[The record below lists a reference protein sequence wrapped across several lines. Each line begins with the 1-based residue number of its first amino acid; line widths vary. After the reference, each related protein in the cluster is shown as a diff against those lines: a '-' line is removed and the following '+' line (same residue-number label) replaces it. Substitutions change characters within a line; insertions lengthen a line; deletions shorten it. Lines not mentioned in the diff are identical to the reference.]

1 MAGVGGAD
9 AQGPWLDGGRGG
21 TDALSHR
28 EWSDPA
34 LTGAVREAADDVA
47 LAELYER
54 HGSAVQAYA
63 RMCCRDVHTAE
74 DLASEAFVRTIQA
87 VRAGGGPENSWR
99 PYLLTVVRRTAA
111 EWAGTARRTE
121 LSADFERWLEEL
133 AGPAMSGE
141 ERLVRLE
148 DRSMVLRGFR
158 SLPERWQAAL
168 WYGVVEGE
176 PAERIGRLLGISAS
190 GVASLTARAR
200 EGLRDA
206 YLSEHAISGTRSE
219 ECRHYAGLLGAAVRR
234 PGGRADRHLDRHL
247 DDCDRC
253 RRALV
258 ELTDLNERLRSVLPV
273 AVLLW
278 AGHSYVAA
286 SSTAAA
292 AAVGAAGGAG
302 PTGQAGVAAKL
313 LAQAKASTAGA
324 AVAAVAVTAALVGGL
339 VMLPEGNGPG
349 ADGRRDAVAPSA
361 VRSPTSPPA
370 SASPTGGGS
379 PTPSAS
385 PSASASKAGRTA
397 KPSAEAPRPVP
408 EPVGGVTR
416 LRLASTGLC
425 MEIPQGR
432 RTAGVRVEEAVCDG
446 SAHQQWDPVPAASGG
461 RLQLRNVSTGMCLGN
476 TGTEQDGSPVTQA
489 ACDAGEPTQLWGLYA
504 PRGTG
509 EVRFIQEGDTMYLG
523 LDEWNLAADGEPHS
537 SVIGTTHH
545 YYASPS
551 FGFLY
556 DGTPFDS

>member
-1 MAGVGGAD
+1 MAGVAGED

-21 TDALSHR
+21 TDASSIR
-28 EWSDPA
+28 ELSDPA
-34 LTGAVREAADDVA
+34 LTKAVREAADEAA
-47 LAELYER
+47 LAELYGR

-87 VRAGGGPENSWR
+87 VRTGGGPEASWR

-133 AGPAMSGE
+133 AGPATSGE

-206 YLSEHAISGTRSE
+206 YLSEHAVSGARSE
-219 ECRHYAGLLGAAVRR
+219 ECRHYAALLGAAVRR
-234 PGGRADRHLDRHL
+234 PGGRAGRQLDRHL

-253 RRALV
+253 RQALV

-273 AVLLW
+273 ALLLW

-292 AAVGAAGGAG
+292 AVGAAGGAG
-302 PTGQAGVAAKL
+302 PAGQAGSAAKL
-313 LAQAKASTAGA
+313 LAQAKASTVGA
-324 AVAAVAVTAALVGGL
+324 VVAAVAVTAVVVGGL
-339 VMLPEGNGPG
+339 VALSEGDTPG

-379 PTPSAS
+379 PSSSTS
-385 PSASASKAGRTA
+385 PSASASKAERRA

-432 RTAGVRVEEAVCDG
+432 RTVGVRVEEAVCDG
-446 SAHQQWDPVPAASGG
+446 SARQQWDPIPADAGR
-461 RLQLRNVSTGMCLGN
+461 RLQLRNVGTGMCLGN
-476 TGTEQDGSPVTQA
+476 TGTEQDGAPVTQA

-509 EVRFIQEGDTMYLG
+509 EARFIQAGDTMYLG